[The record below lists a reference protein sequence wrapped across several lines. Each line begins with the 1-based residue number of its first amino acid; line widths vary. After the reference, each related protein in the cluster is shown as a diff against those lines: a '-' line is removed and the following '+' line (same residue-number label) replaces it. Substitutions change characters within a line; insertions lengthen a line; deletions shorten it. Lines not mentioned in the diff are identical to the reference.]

1 MPLHPFSLSNL
12 SLVFLTAGLLVFLF
26 RLWKKT
32 VRAASPEEKNRF
44 QKPVT
49 RFVLVYAVYAAAI
62 TVLAALGFF
71 RVATMPPR
79 FLVIFLPML
88 LVVVLLSGAN
98 RRSALSFLSLVPPA
112 FLIGVH
118 VYRLFIELVFLQ
130 FAREGL
136 IPEVLSFHGRN
147 FDLFIG
153 VLALPVA
160 FLFWKKWR
168 LARFAGIVFNVL
180 GLLSLLNIFSIA
192 IRSLPSVFR
201 VYETLYLPLYFPG
214 ILIVFLASAAVFL
227 HVLSLRQ
234 LLPARQALVTA
245 PPCHVSPNPG
255 RNPAFQPV
263 KTTRQEHPKTGKRL
277 RFLLSLLHRQLPFFE
292 RGFLNKCRF

>member
-98 RRSALSFLSLVPPA
+98 RRGALSFLSLVPPA
-112 FLIGVH
+112 FLIGAH

-192 IRSLPSVFR
+192 IRSLPSAFR

-245 PPCHVSPNPG
+245 PPVTSPQIRGATLPS
-255 RNPAFQPV
+255 
-263 KTTRQEHPKTGKRL
+263 
-277 RFLLSLLHRQLPFFE
+277 SL
-292 RGFLNKCRF
+292 